1 MPISIL
7 LIVERKWDS
16 KMKRL
21 GALLRQEITLS
32 LRNYISTFFAVLFPV
47 IMLIL
52 FGSIYGNEGQ
62 EILHGYG
69 SMDMTVPSY
78 FGVSLGVL
86 GLMTLPMTL
95 AEYREK
101 KVLKRFKATPVSP
114 LSLLSANL
122 IASIIIY
129 IISIMFLVI
138 VGKLAYDIKFEGE
151 IPAVVCA
158 VALSVL
164 AIFALGLFIASIAK
178 SAKSANAIGN
188 LVYFPMLFLS
198 GASIPY
204 EKLPEAVQKFA
215 KIFPLTYSVKLIK
228 GVWFGNKLSD
238 YKLEMAVLAGVT
250 LVCLVLSIKLFKY
263 E

>member
-1 MPISIL
+1 MHISIL

-62 EILHGYG
+62 EIFNGYG
-69 SMDMTVPSY
+69 SMDITVPSY

-114 LSLLSANL
+114 FSLLSANL
-122 IASIIIY
+122 IANVIIY
-129 IISIMFLVI
+129 VFSLALLVM
-138 VGKLAYDIKFEGE
+138 VGKIAYNIKFEGKVY
-151 IPAVVCA
+151 AVIFA

-164 AIFALGLFIASIAK
+164 AIFTLGLFIASIAK

-198 GASIPY
+198 GASLPY
-204 EKLPEAVQKFA
+204 EKLPESVQKFA

-228 GVWFGNKLSD
+228 GVWFGNKILD
-238 YKLEMAVLAGVT
+238 YKLEIGVLIGVT
-250 LVCLVLSIKLFKY
+250 LVCLILSIKLFKY